1 MFCLTAAAGAQ
12 RDIHVS
18 GSFTADLD
26 GRLLPVLVFRLPV
39 VAAGVH
45 AAENLPAAPE
55 ADMQQPQ
62 LPATPMGSRQLT
74 IGATGF
80 ASVPGGSGDV
90 TEAPVVP
97 PEVDASMVRVEIE
110 PAEVVITSAP
120 HQMAGTLEPVQVG
133 GH

>member
-45 AAENLPAAPE
+45 AAENLPAAASE
-55 ADMQQPQ
+55 ADMQPQ
-62 LPATPMGSRQLT
+62 FPATPMGSRQLT
-74 IGATGF
+74 IGAAGR

-90 TEAPVVP
+90 SEAPVP
-97 PEVDASMVRVEIE
+97 PEDASMVRVEIE